1 MVKKV
6 SYSGVV
12 TDLVEGPGTAVG
24 ALWAH
29 CYTEISQ
36 ILIKAHLT
44 VSSLPQKYLR
54 TKIKCDIS
62 EVKIEL

>member
-24 ALWAH
+24 ALWTH
-29 CYTEISQ
+29 CYAEISE
-36 ILIKAHLT
+36 IKSKGQLT
-44 VSSLPQKYLR
+44 VSSFQNEN
-54 TKIKCDIS
+54 IIFWN
-62 EVKIEL
+62 